1 MTKLTSLLK
10 TLFGCFM
17 PLSGG
22 TMKGIIKLANGDALT
37 NETTEV
43 IFTNNTS
50 VETKGLDISFG
61 QWNEKGAAFALKRKE
76 AYLEPGHFVL
86 SASDG
91 ENFTEFRGKPEGDLY
106 WRDRSIPYVPH
117 NRQTSLTLPQANGSL
132 VMPCNGFL
140 VAVVNPTNA
149 SNHMFLELN
158 NVTAGISTSTISTP
172 STEGWRR
179 AFLPVSK
186 GDNVEFY
193 YGNVNVVSLYVV
205 N

>member
-10 TLFGCFM
+10 TLIGRFL

-22 TMKGIIKLANGDALT
+22 TMTGIIKLANGDALT

-117 NRQTSLTLPQANGSL
+117 NRSTRLTLPQSGGSL
-132 VMPCNGFL
+132 IMPCNGFL
-140 VAVVNPTNA
+140 VAVINPINA
-149 SNHMFLELN
+149 SNYLFLELI
-158 NVTAGISTSTISTP
+158 NVTAGISTSTTKPPLS
-172 STEGWRR
+172 EGWNR

-193 YGNVNVVSLYVV
+193 YANVNVVSLYVV